1 MAVTRVLMRRMLAC
15 ALLAIGFMAAVG
27 TGAAQQ
33 DARHQAPA
41 AAVALAEHQE
51 AALDLKQIS
60 LLNRLTWGA
69 TPALAKHLQE
79 VGDKAF
85 IDEQLEPGPA
95 KLPSAVQK
103 VMDAMPV
110 AKDPNALAL
119 EIQRRR
125 VALSKLKGKGS
136 AEKESKAFQGWLRD
150 LQHQAQERSVL
161 RAVYSPRQL
170 QEKMTWF
177 WMNHFSVFIVKAPV
191 MRPLTVDYEERAVRP
206 HALGK
211 FQDLLAATMRH
222 PAMLIYLDNR
232 FNRAKKINENYGR
245 ELMELHTL
253 GVDAG
258 YTQKD
263 VIALSHILTGLG
275 VNLTG
280 KQPKLPKKHK
290 DDYVHEGLFEFNPA
304 RHDYG
309 DKQFLGHTIQGKGL
323 AEIDEV
329 AKLLAH
335 QPATA
340 KHISK
345 KLAIYFISD
354 NPPEALIDHMSKVFL
369 DSDGDIAATL
379 RAMFESQ
386 AFQQALDKEDF
397 KDPMRYVM
405 ASVRMMHGEGDPIV
419 NAQPIVRWLERLG
432 ELPYR
437 RVTPDGYPLERDA
450 WQGSGQMQARFVVA
464 RSIGGSAAQLHEK
477 SGKDKGLTE
486 LRVPGE
492 ARKAY
497 SGVLRNGVSDGTR
510 RALQQANSLAE
521 WNILLLSSPDFMN
534 H

>member
-1 MAVTRVLMRRMLAC
+1 M
-15 ALLAIGFMAAVG
+15 G

-33 DARHQAPA
+33 DARHQTPA
-41 AAVALAEHQE
+41 AAAAQAAHQE
-51 AALDLKQIS
+51 AALGLKQIS

-95 KLPSAVQK
+95 KLPSAVQRAI
-103 VMDAMPV
+103 DTLPV
-110 AKDPNALAL
+110 SKDPQALVL
-119 EIQRRR
+119 RIRRR
-125 VALSKLKGKGS
+125 QIDMSKTQGTRME
-136 AEKESKAFQGWLRD
+136 EKEREEFQAWILDFQR
-150 LQHQAQERSVL
+150 QAQQRTL
-161 RAVYSPRQL
+161 FRAVYSSNQL

-177 WMNHFSVFIVKAPV
+177 WMNHFSVFIGKGPI
-191 MRPLTVDYEERAVRP
+191 MRPLIVDYEERVVHPR
-206 HALGK
+206 ALGK

-222 PAMLIYLDNR
+222 PAMLVYLDNR
-232 FNRAKKINENYGR
+232 FNYAKKINENYGR

-309 DKQFLGHTIQGKGL
+309 DKQFLGHTIHGKGL

-345 KLAIYFISD
+345 KLAVYFVSD
-354 NPPEALIDHMSKVFL
+354 DPPEALIDHMSKVFL

-386 AFQQALDKEDF
+386 AFQQALSKEDF

-419 NAQPIVRWLERLG
+419 NAQPIVGWLGQLG
-432 ELPYR
+432 EVPYG
-437 RVTPDGYPLERDA
+437 RVTPDGYPLERSD
-450 WQGSGQMQARFVVA
+450 WQGSGQMQTRFVIA
-464 RSIGGSAAQLHEK
+464 RGIGSPAAGLYEK
-477 SGKDKGLTE
+477 PEKGKKPATRKPPE
-486 LRVPGE
+486 E

-497 SGVLRNGVSDGTR
+497 AGILRNGVSKATR
-510 RALQQANSLAE
+510 QALQQANSLAE
-521 WNILLLSSPDFMN
+521 WNTLLLSSPDFMN